1 MLQAR
6 MGCKADGKTTKWEGN
21 DAENKP
27 FYEQKTY
34 EKTVKKEENHADI
47 CRFFRWGSSDFYGE
61 NPLEKAKNSR
71 EN

>member
-6 MGCKADGKTTKWEGN
+6 MGCKSDGKTTKWQGN

-27 FYEQKTY
+27 FYEQKY
-34 EKTVKKEENHADI
+34 MKKTVKKRGKSRGYLPI
-47 CRFFRWGSSDFYGE
+47 FQVGIIGFYGE